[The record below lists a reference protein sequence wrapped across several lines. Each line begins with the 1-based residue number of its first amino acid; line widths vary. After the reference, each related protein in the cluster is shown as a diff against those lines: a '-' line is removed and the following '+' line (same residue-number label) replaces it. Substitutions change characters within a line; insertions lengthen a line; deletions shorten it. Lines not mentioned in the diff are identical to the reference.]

1 MIGKDKRI
9 IEKKEGQKKRNNKRK
24 NKVLIN
30 KKKNIFTHLQYEKLK

>member
-1 MIGKDKRI
+1 MIGKDERI